1 MVIRIDGEHRHETPP
16 PAPATVRRGDTEQAA
31 QPVAVEPVHPKPR
44 REDVPP
50 AAKAEH
56 PEHAVVPEMH
66 REREAP
72 GPHQEV
78 APHPKGSGNGPKEAQ
93 AEVQAEGKT
102 EAKTESKGKDQAK
115 EGDAN
120 HHQTHQGEQ
129 DVRHDR

>member
-1 MVIRIDGEHRHETPP
+1 MVIRIEGEHQHESPP
-16 PAPATVRRGDTEQAA
+16 PVRATERRRDAEQAA
-31 QPVAVEPVHPKPR
+31 QPIVAVEPVHPKPR

-50 AAKAEH
+50 AAKVEH

-72 GPHQEV
+72 APHQEV
-78 APHPKGSGNGPKEAQ
+78 APHPKGTGNGPKEAQ
-93 AEVQAEGKT
+93 AE
-102 EAKTESKGKDQAK
+102 AKTEGKGKDQAK